1 MTSTK
6 VITTATASNGKQFQR
21 TTNRARFNFA
31 LIVLEGNRGFAHFF
45 ETKQE
50 ATEKQ
55 EAITR
60 NFVYTAGYDA
70 NVGCTY
76 SFEIVTT
83 FIA

>member
-1 MTSTK
+1 MTLTK
-6 VITTATASNGKQFQR
+6 IIATATASNGKKFQR

-50 ATEKQ
+50 AAAKQ
-55 EAITR
+55 EVITK

-76 SFEIVTT
+76 NFEIVPVVN
-83 FIA
+83 A